1 MKIRRMLATAVAAAV
16 TTPLVL
22 LSAAPAFA
30 DTKPSPASTQKP
42 TAGEDEK
49 PPTLVELKAAV
60 ELAQKE
66 YDAAVAEVAKAN
78 AAIEALDKA
87 DHPLVVAASNAKKAA
102 EAAAAAKTAAD
113 TELAKAEEAREKLA
127 EDAPD
132 EEKQAADEAVA
143 TAKAAAEAATTAKTA
158 ADTKAKDTA
167 KALEEARVAAFT
179 TLDLAR
185 KVEKAAAKELTA
197 AKEELELFEEI
208 GQECADD
215 KTVKVSL
222 DGPEKITAGT
232 SALFSLRVSNTS
244 QRTLDEVEAYAFA
257 AAMPDSIE
265 DEDFFEEYITVEW
278 SSADVLEWT
287 PLSDDGNAI
296 EIGELLKGGHYDV
309 KLRLT
314 VAPKT
319 PAGPG
324 VVFAMGAYENNDGSC
339 GIGEEPGTA
348 EFDILAAKGDKPK
361 PTPTPSSTT
370 TPAPV
375 PTTGN
380 TGTTQQG
387 GSSSTPVTDGNLA
400 ATGSNDALPMI
411 GLAAAGAV
419 ALGAGA
425 VFVARRRKAGS
436 QA

>member
-1 MKIRRMLATAVAAAV
+1 MKIRRILATAVAAAV
-16 TTPLVL
+16 TTPVVF

-42 TAGEDEK
+42 TAGDD
-49 PPTLVELKAAV
+49 TLSTHKELKAAV
-60 ELAQKE
+60 VKAQAKLDGLKEQREAVEKDLDENNIDPKLKADLAEAQKAVE
-66 YDAAVAEVAKAN
+66 AAKAAKAEADGKLAEAEKALALPSESDEEKALKEKAVADAQKA
-78 AAIEALDKA
+78 
-87 DHPLVVAASNAKKAA
+87 V
-102 EAAAAAKTAAD
+102 EAAAAEVAAAD
-113 TELAKAEEAREKLA
+113 ILFEKADTARDDALVALSREHERLSREIELAEKELA
-127 EDAPD
+127 DA
-132 EEKQAADEAVA
+132 K
-143 TAKAAAEAATTAKTA
+143 
-158 ADTKAKDTA
+158 
-167 KALEEARVAAFT
+167 KALE
-179 TLDLAR
+179 D
-185 KVEKAAAKELTA
+185 
-197 AKEELELFEEI
+197 FETI

-287 PLSDDGNAI
+287 PLTDDGNAI
-296 EIGELLKGGHYDV
+296 EVGELLKGGHYDV

-339 GIGEEPGTA
+339 GIGAEPGTA

-361 PTPTPSSTT
+361 PTPTPSPSTT

-375 PTTGN
+375 PTTGG

-387 GSSSTPVTDGNLA
+387 GSSNTPVADGNLA

-411 GLAAAGAV
+411 GLGAAGAV

>member
-1 MKIRRMLATAVAAAV
+1 MKIRRILATAVAAAV
-16 TTPLVL
+16 TTPVVF

-42 TAGEDEK
+42 AAGDD
-49 PPTLVELKAAV
+49 TLSTHKELKAAV
-60 ELAQKE
+60 VKAQAKLDGLKEQREAVEKDLDENNIDPKLKTDLAEAQKAVE
-66 YDAAVAEVAKAN
+66 AAKAAKAEADGKLAEAEKALALPSESDEEKALKEKAVADAQKA
-78 AAIEALDKA
+78 
-87 DHPLVVAASNAKKAA
+87 V
-102 EAAAAAKTAAD
+102 EAAAAEVAAAD
-113 TELAKAEEAREKLA
+113 LLFEKADTARDDALVALSREHERLSREIELAEKELA
-127 EDAPD
+127 DA
-132 EEKQAADEAVA
+132 K
-143 TAKAAAEAATTAKTA
+143 
-158 ADTKAKDTA
+158 
-167 KALEEARVAAFT
+167 KALE
-179 TLDLAR
+179 D
-185 KVEKAAAKELTA
+185 
-197 AKEELELFEEI
+197 FETI

-287 PLSDDGNAI
+287 PLTENGNAI
-296 EIGELLKGGHYDV
+296 EVGELLKGGHHDV

-339 GIGEEPGTA
+339 GIGAEPGTA

-361 PTPTPSSTT
+361 PTPSPSTT

-375 PTTGN
+375 PTTGG

-387 GSSSTPVTDGNLA
+387 GSSNTPVADGNLA

-425 VFVARRRKAGS
+425 VFVARRRRAG
-436 QA
+436 ADA

>member
-1 MKIRRMLATAVAAAV
+1 MKIRRILATAVAAAV
-16 TTPLVL
+16 TTPVVF

-42 TAGEDEK
+42 TAGDD
-49 PPTLVELKAAV
+49 TLSTHKELKAAV
-60 ELAQKE
+60 VKAQAKLDALEAEREQVLYDLKNNVLDPALEAKLKAAEEAAKVAEETKEAADRKLIAAQETLDKLPETAGAEEKELAEKG
-66 YDAAVAEVAKAN
+66 
-78 AAIEALDKA
+78 LA
-87 DHPLVVAASNAKKAA
+87 DAKKAVE
-102 EAAAAAKTAAD
+102 EAVTAQTAAD
-113 TELAKAEEAREKLA
+113 LSLKEVKTACSDARIALARRAQILNEEIELAEKELA
-127 EDAPD
+127 DA
-132 EEKQAADEAVA
+132 K
-143 TAKAAAEAATTAKTA
+143 
-158 ADTKAKDTA
+158 
-167 KALEEARVAAFT
+167 KALE
-179 TLDLAR
+179 D
-185 KVEKAAAKELTA
+185 
-197 AKEELELFEEI
+197 FETI

-287 PLSDDGNAI
+287 PLTDDGNAI
-296 EIGELLKGGHYDV
+296 EVGELLKGGHYDV

-339 GIGEEPGTA
+339 GIGAEPGTA

-375 PTTGN
+375 PTTGG

-387 GSSSTPVTDGNLA
+387 GSSNTPVADGNLA

-411 GLAAAGAV
+411 GLGAAGAV